1 MLTRTLE
8 TNSATFGVN
17 RNLQRDFTSGSQKR
31 PYCHQEVGSVAAPYC
46 ALDVARY
53 FLLKADPEEGEL
65 ISNLKLQ
72 KLLYYAQ
79 GFHLALYDSPLFTET
94 VEAWMHGPV
103 VPAVYHAYKEYGA
116 ESIPTPFDFEP
127 VKVFSEETI
136 EFLDEVYDVYGQ
148 FSAWKLR
155 EMTHREPPWAETPD
169 GMEISPDAMRTY
181 FKTQLRN

>member
-1 MLTRTLE
+1 M
-8 TNSATFGVN
+8 
-17 RNLQRDFTSGSQKR
+17 
-31 PYCHQEVGSVAAPYC
+31 AAPYR

-79 GFHLALYDSPLFTET
+79 GFHLALYDGPLFAES

-103 VPAVYHAYKEYGA
+103 VPQVYHAYKGYGA
-116 ESIPTPFDFEP
+116 EGIPAPVDFGP
-127 VKVFSEETI
+127 GQVFSEEI
-136 EFLDEVYDVYGQ
+136 VELLDEVYDVYGQ

-169 GMEISPDAMRTY
+169 GMEISPDAMRAY